1 MFNLVSLL
9 VAAALV
15 SLQCGLEANAQL
27 DNKQMDNNIKAF
39 VAPLTKRR
47 SRNFVSI
54 QQAPP
59 ETAHLAGAPIELR
72 CEVMGVPSPTVH
84 WLKNG
89 EPVAD
94 YMDETNEIQAVYPS
108 SMAWLMSTL
117 VVSEAVG
124 GDVFTCVA
132 TTGLATETASTT
144 VFAEP
149 GDDANLLLP
158 LFPAAPVISS
168 YYVQL
173 FQDIGSDVVL
183 PCRVYSPTE
192 PQVYWQ
198 DQHHNVIYDNPR
210 MRVLRSGDLYIKD
223 IHWSDMGEYTCT
235 AKNLYGKT
243 TVSSFLYPARPK
255 H

>member
-1 MFNLVSLL
+1 MLNLVSLL

-15 SLQCGLEANAQL
+15 SLQCRFEANAQL

-59 ETAHLAGAPIELR
+59 ETARLAGAPIELR
-72 CEVMGVPSPTVH
+72 CEIMGVPSPTVQ

-117 VVSEAVG
+117 VVSAAVS

-149 GDDANLLLP
+149 GDDANLLP

-223 IHWSDMGEYTCT
+223 IRWTDMGEYTCN